1 MKRVLHAHDQWQDAL
16 GLVQTNRAF
25 IPHPATTGGP
35 SHAPFMLALHM
46 SAMQIDIRLSGVA
59 RMLRGFLARDDES
72 VEIDRTLWFARVQ
85 LVQTAFEIVTRG
97 AGGEARRRAPEES
110 RAAEVDQC
118 AVLEYKI
125 NRIL

>member
-1 MKRVLHAHDQWQDAL
+1 
-16 GLVQTNRAF
+16 
-25 IPHPATTGGP
+25 
-35 SHAPFMLALHM
+35 
-46 SAMQIDIRLSGVA
+46 
-59 RMLRGFLARDDES
+59 
-72 VEIDRTLWFARVQ
+72 
-85 LVQTAFEIVTRG
+85 VTRG